1 MNQLTSLLTAE
12 GLEKNLEVG
21 LRMDNQN
28 QVPLTAIIMYLS
40 TLGLY
45 PDMQQIK
52 DVSFFQQALKGVPN
66 TAFSEDTGKIFVN
79 LGQKKT
85 LVLARGVE
93 SSKVTETKKY
103 VQEKSGVKGL
113 IEEYKPR
120 EQTLAFRASSEQ
132 DAAALEN
139 WLKAN
144 PLEVR

>member
-1 MNQLTSLLTAE
+1 
-12 GLEKNLEVG
+12 
-21 LRMDNQN
+21 MDNQN